1 MKLFQKNLMASEDVK
16 AMLGSGRF
24 YAEDAMAD
32 IHDGAI
38 VVEGDLENHTV
49 YAGLKDINVRKIT
62 APVANTDKV
71 VIVDYV
77 GVSEGNIN
85 GVLYREG
92 YKTAG
97 LVGLAGE
104 AVRYRRL
111 AVGDTFWLAT
121 DNFNGTPE
129 VGKFAAPEAGATTLL
144 IGDAKVEGALNVKI
158 ETTKKLTEGTVDT
171 DTLYLCRV
179 VAIA

>member
-16 AMLGSGRF
+16 AMLGSGKF
-24 YAEDAMAD
+24 YNEDVLAD
-32 IHDGAI
+32 IHDGAV
-38 VVEGDLENHTV
+38 VVEGDLENHAV

-62 APVANTDKV
+62 APTAKTDKV

-104 AVRYRRL
+104 VVRYRRL
-111 AVGDTFWLAT
+111 AIGDTFWLAT
-121 DNFNGTPE
+121 GNFNGTPE
-129 VGKFAAPEAGATTLL
+129 VGKYAAPEASATTLL
-144 IGDAKVEGALNVKI
+144 IGEEEVENATNVKI
-158 ETTKKLTEGTVDT
+158 EATKKLTEGTVDT

-179 VAIA
+179 VSIA